1 MAREL
6 TITATDAQID
16 DLKTRLANTRWPEA
30 ETPDDWSQGIPL
42 SYTQEVVDYWLNGYD
57 MQRLATRLNAY
68 DNFIT
73 TIDGLDIHYMHIRSS
88 NPNARPLLLTHGWPG
103 SVVEF
108 LKTISPLTEPQ
119 NHGGS
124 AEDAFHLVI
133 PSLPGFGWSGKPT
146 SPGWG
151 TDKTAEAWAKLMA
164 ELGYERYYAQGGDWG
179 AIVTSNIGAADK
191 THCAGIHINMVVVP
205 PDPTAEDLTELEKS
219 GIEGFQYYQDWDS
232 GYSKQQ
238 STRPQ
243 TLGYGLVDSPAGQAA
258 WIIEKFWAWMD
269 CDGNPENILSKDE
282 LLDNVMV
289 YWLNAAGASSARI
302 YWESFGSAFAGQI
315 IDTPMG
321 GTIFPK
327 EIFRTS
333 RRFAEKMYTN
343 IVYWEEKD
351 AGGHFAAFEQPD
363 VYVGEVRNCF
373 RQIAL

>member
-6 TITATDAQID
+6 TITVTDAQID

-42 SYTQEVVDYWLNGYD
+42 SYTQEVVDYWLNSYD

-151 TDKTAEAWAKLMA
+151 TGKTAEAWAKLMA

-191 THCAGIHINMVVVP
+191 SHCAGIHINMVVAP
-205 PDPTAEDLTELEKS
+205 PDPTAENLTELEKS

-302 YWESFGSAFAGQI
+302 YWESFGSALAGQT
-315 IDTPMG
+315 IDAPMG

-363 VYVGEVRNCF
+363 VYVDEVRNCF